1 MPKPARNALRGS
13 EEFFRTIFE
22 NIHVS
27 IGIFD
32 VQAGE
37 HFTNRATHEILGYS
51 QEELSRTEQWDEIVH
66 PEDRAACA
74 KRYADLVQGKSEE
87 DEWEQRFIRRDG
99 RIIVSN
105 ETCKLIRDAAG
116 NPKYVVTLNEDI
128 TERRRAAEAL
138 TASEQ
143 LFRTVFENAQIGI
156 GFFDIKT
163 GKHLSNRA
171 QMEMLGY
178 SQEELSR
185 LEQWDGI
192 VHPDDRATS
201 AKRYAELVQGQRDS
215 HEYTQRF
222 IHRDGR
228 VVTESARFTLI
239 RDTEGNPN
247 YVIALHEDI
256 TERLKAEEALAASER
271 FFRTIFENAQIGIS
285 IVNVTDKRYHTNRA
299 LHQMLGRTHEELNT
313 VEKWDLIVHPDERES
328 GAKRYAQ
335 LLTGKQDHDEWEQ
348 KFVRS
353 DGSIVIANGRF
364 SVIRDTEGKV
374 EYVLNLSEDITERKR
389 AEEGLRHANFLAE
402 TALELT
408 KAGYWR
414 VPLDGSGC
422 YISSPRRVALF
433 GDIPS
438 PDYRYRLDEFFTH
451 AEAADKAAANAAR
464 KAFSDA
470 VEGKTNIYNA
480 VFAYKRPID
489 GQVAWGHAFGQV
501 VKDTDGKPAMYG
513 VSQDIT
519 EFKLMEAELVSAK
532 EAAVD
537 AHETVA
543 RQLLAI
549 NSELE
554 LARQVQQS
562 ILPRETPK
570 MKGLEIAARYLPMS
584 SVAGDFY
591 DFLVLDE
598 KHIGILIA
606 DVTGHGLAAAL
617 IASMLQTALAAQ
629 SLVASDP
636 ARVLSRLNQAL
647 YGKFQSH
654 YVTAIYLFI
663 DLERNT
669 AIYAGSAHSPLLHW
683 QVKTERV
690 TEYCEN
696 GLMLGPFPDST
707 YPAMTFSLEKG
718 EKIVLITDGVVET
731 MNKSGG
737 QFGMDRVKRLL
748 ESKYD
753 LPANQFADAL
763 LYALSD
769 WSTDAVGTGQSDD
782 ITLLVI
788 DFKGSS

>member
-1 MPKPARNALRGS
+1 MSSHCTK
-13 EEFFRTIFE
+13 T
-22 NIHVS
+22 
-27 IGIFD
+27 
-32 VQAGE
+32 
-37 HFTNRATHEILGYS
+37 
-51 QEELSRTEQWDEIVH
+51 SR
-66 PEDRAACA
+66 
-74 KRYADLVQGKSEE
+74 
-87 DEWEQRFIRRDG
+87 
-99 RIIVSN
+99 
-105 ETCKLIRDAAG
+105 
-116 NPKYVVTLNEDI
+116 
-128 TERRRAAEAL
+128 
-138 TASEQ
+138 
-143 LFRTVFENAQIGI
+143 
-156 GFFDIKT
+156 
-163 GKHLSNRA
+163 
-171 QMEMLGY
+171 
-178 SQEELSR
+178 
-185 LEQWDGI
+185 
-192 VHPDDRATS
+192 S
-201 AKRYAELVQGQRDS
+201 A
-215 HEYTQRF
+215 
-222 IHRDGR
+222 
-228 VVTESARFTLI
+228 
-239 RDTEGNPN
+239 
-247 YVIALHEDI
+247 
-256 TERLKAEEALAASER
+256 LKAEEALAASER

-285 IVNVTDKRYHTNRA
+285 IVNVPAKQYHTNRA
-299 LHQMLGRTHEELNT
+299 LHQMLGCTHEELNT
-313 VEKWDLIVHPDERES
+313 VEKWDLIVHPNERES
-328 GAKRYAQ
+328 GAKRYAE

-348 KFVRS
+348 KFVRP

-364 SVIRDTEGKV
+364 SVIRDAEGKV

-408 KAGYWR
+408 KAGYWH

-433 GDIPS
+433 GDIPNS
-438 PDYRYRLDEFFTH
+438 NYRYRLDEFFTH

-470 VEGKTNIYNA
+470 VEGKTDIYDA

-489 GQVAWGHAFGQV
+489 GQVAWGHALGQV
-501 VKDTDGKPAMYG
+501 VKDRDDKPTDMYG

-519 EFKLMEAELVSAK
+519 EFKLMELMLR
-532 EAAVD
+532 D

-562 ILPRETPK
+562 ILPREIPK

-598 KHIGILIA
+598 KHIGIFIA
-606 DVTGHGLAAAL
+606 DVTGHGLPAAL

-629 SLVASDP
+629 SSHASDP
-636 ARVLSRLNQAL
+636 AQVLSKLNQAL
-647 YGKFQSH
+647 YGKFQNH

-663 DLERNT
+663 DLEKST
-669 AIYAGSAHSPLLHW
+669 AIYAGSAHQPLLLW
-683 QVKTERV
+683 QVKTGKV

-696 GLMLGPFPDST
+696 GFMLGPFPDST
-707 YPAMTFSLEKG
+707 YTAMSFSLEKG

-753 LPANQFADAL
+753 LPADRFADAL

-769 WSTDAVGTGQSDD
+769 WSTDTVGTGQSDD

>member
-1 MPKPARNALRGS
+1 MPKRARKALGGS

-22 NIHVS
+22 SIHVS

-32 VQAGE
+32 IQAGE

-51 QEELSRTEQWDEIVH
+51 QEELSRTGQWDEIVH
-66 PEDRAACA
+66 PEDRAAGA
-74 KRYADLVQGKSEE
+74 KRYADLVQGKSEK

-99 RIIVSN
+99 RIVVSN
-105 ETCKLIRDAAG
+105 ETCKLIRDARG
-116 NPKYVVTLNEDI
+116 KPKYVVTLNEDI

-185 LEQWDGI
+185 LEQWDEI
-192 VHPDDRATS
+192 VHPDDRATG

-285 IVNVTDKRYHTNRA
+285 IVNVPAKQYHTNRA
-299 LHQMLGRTHEELNT
+299 LHQMLGCTHEELNT
-313 VEKWDLIVHPDERES
+313 VEKWDLIVHPNERES
-328 GAKRYAQ
+328 GAKRYAE

-348 KFVRS
+348 KFVRP

-364 SVIRDTEGKV
+364 SVIRDAEGKV

-408 KAGYWR
+408 KAGYWH

-433 GDIPS
+433 GDIPNS
-438 PDYRYRLDEFFTH
+438 DYRYRLDEFFTH

-470 VEGKTNIYNA
+470 VDGKTDIYDA

-489 GQVAWGHAFGQV
+489 GQVAWGHALGQV
-501 VKDTDGKPAMYG
+501 VKDRDGKPTDMYG

-519 EFKLMEAELVSAK
+519 EFKLMELMLR
-532 EAAVD
+532 D

-562 ILPRETPK
+562 ILPREIPK

-606 DVTGHGLAAAL
+606 DVTGHGLPAAL

-629 SLVASDP
+629 SSHASDP
-636 ARVLSRLNQAL
+636 AQVLSKLNQAL
-647 YGKFQSH
+647 YGKFQNH

-663 DLERNT
+663 DLEKST
-669 AIYAGSAHSPLLHW
+669 AIYAGSAHQPLLLW
-683 QVKTERV
+683 QVKTGKV

-696 GLMLGPFPDST
+696 GFMLGPFPDST
-707 YPAMTFSLEKG
+707 YTAMSFSLEKG

-753 LPANQFADAL
+753 LPANLFADAL

-769 WSTDAVGTGQSDD
+769 WSTDTVGTGQSDD

>member
-1 MPKPARNALRGS
+1 LGGS

-22 NIHVS
+22 SIHVS

-66 PEDRAACA
+66 PEDRAAGA
-74 KRYADLVQGKSEE
+74 KRYADLVQGKSEK

-99 RIIVSN
+99 RIVVSN
-105 ETCKLIRDAAG
+105 ETCKLIRDARG
-116 NPKYVVTLNEDI
+116 KPKYVVTLNEDI

-185 LEQWDGI
+185 LEQWDEI
-192 VHPDDRATS
+192 VHPDDRATG

-285 IVNVTDKRYHTNRA
+285 IVNVPAKQYHTNRA
-299 LHQMLGRTHEELNT
+299 LHQMLGCTHEELNT
-313 VEKWDLIVHPDERES
+313 VEKWDLIVHPNERES
-328 GAKRYAQ
+328 GAKRYAE

-348 KFVRS
+348 KFVRP

-364 SVIRDTEGKV
+364 SVIRDAEGKV

-408 KAGYWR
+408 KAGYWH

-433 GDIPS
+433 GDIPNS
-438 PDYRYRLDEFFTH
+438 DYRYRLDEFFTH

-470 VEGKTNIYNA
+470 VDGKTDIYDA

-489 GQVAWGHAFGQV
+489 GQVAWGHALGQV
-501 VKDTDGKPAMYG
+501 VKDRDGKPTDMYG

-519 EFKLMEAELVSAK
+519 EFKLMELMLR
-532 EAAVD
+532 D

-562 ILPRETPK
+562 ILPREIPK

-606 DVTGHGLAAAL
+606 DVTGHGLPAAL

-629 SLVASDP
+629 SSHASDP
-636 ARVLSRLNQAL
+636 AQVLSKLNQAL

-663 DLERNT
+663 DLEKAT
-669 AIYAGSAHSPLLHW
+669 AVFAGSAHQPLLLW
-683 QVKTERV
+683 QVKTGKA

-696 GLMLGPFPDST
+696 GFMLGPFPDST
-707 YPAMTFSLEKG
+707 YTAMSFSLEKG
-718 EKIVLITDGVVET
+718 EKIVLLTDGVVET
-731 MNKSGG
+731 MNKSGS

-782 ITLLVI
+782 VTLLVI